1 MTNEPQNNDSYRE
14 IISEEDLGE
23 TSFPS
28 FSQKE
33 EVLPIEEVASNPAPT
48 INLSS
53 SIRDSAFKE
62 EVPEI
67 VKEETKIISDF
78 TISEDLMGEPIK
90 EEVPEVPQEPVKE
103 ELVQEPIKEEV
114 PEIKEEV
121 ASKPEPIKEEVPEVP
136 QEPVKEELVQEPI
149 KEEVPEIK
157 EEVASKPEPEP
168 VLSYREVRDDLYS
181 KISPRNI
188 DRFKELGLEENVE
201 NKRLL
206 DSVATKINFLDDD
219 LEENAVSE
227 KEALLKLKE
236 LQNLLTK

>member
-90 EEVPEVPQEPVKE
+90 EEIPE
-103 ELVQEPIKEEV
+103 
-114 PEIKEEV
+114 
-121 ASKPEPIKEEVPEVP
+121 AP

>member
-1 MTNEPQNNDSYRE
+1 MTNEPQNNDLYRE

-121 ASKPEPIKEEVPEVP
+121 ASKPEP
-136 QEPVKEELVQEPI
+136 
-149 KEEVPEIK
+149 
-157 EEVASKPEPEP
+157 EP
-168 VLSYREVRDDLYS
+168 VLSYREVRDALYG
-181 KISPRNI
+181 KVSPRNI